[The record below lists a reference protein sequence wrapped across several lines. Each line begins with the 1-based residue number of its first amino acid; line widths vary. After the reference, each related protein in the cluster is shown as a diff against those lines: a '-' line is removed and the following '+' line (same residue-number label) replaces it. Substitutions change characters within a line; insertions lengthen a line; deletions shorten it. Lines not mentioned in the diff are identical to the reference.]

1 MLCPASRPFHVL
13 QTFLKCPWPCGL
25 SDTLQSQSPPSR
37 DYLSFRYIPWSL
49 DVFHILYLSEQQYD
63 YLCTHPST
71 DPNYQF
77 SVTEK
82 ATLNQNQKPVGQDF
96 SLQIEGRKNGLASG
110 KGAEKSDIHEDPV
123 KI

>member
-1 MLCPASRPFHVL
+1 MVCLIHSRVSLL
-13 QTFLKCPWPCGL
+13 QA
-25 SDTLQSQSPPSR
+25 

-49 DVFHILYLSEQQYD
+49 DVFHILHLSEQQYD

-110 KGAEKSDIHEDPV
+110 KDAEKSDIHEDSV